1 MCMSNEDSLRRV
13 INSNRKFD
21 DAAAEEA
28 ERALLINS
36 FDSELRARLL
46 FYYSVGCKESYQQFS
61 ETRFKHISWFVE
73 NVPDSKFC
81 GDELFYLPQESA
93 FFKPLK
99 DIWLEQI
106 SKSESLARRV
116 NAFMFLLNANDSNI
130 HRYYEEFFQSSRH
143 DIWVL
148 ALDDLLNESY
158 SCFDARIA
166 IEAKRLKRLK
176 RLDCCSEPNSAKGET
191 QKWLK
196 EAVEFEALASTQD
209 FAEILEEFSV
219 NPTISSMVK
228 LSGYTANRFNANSI
242 IGFDPQMVS
251 VRLGLVAW
259 IIQVLPKSIFANNP
273 YFTGPFSG
281 PIDFQIYPRNGV
293 SPLINPID
301 FLSDLWIAQLQKSPG
316 EKVLARNAAFFSN
329 GIQLST
335 PLQAKKI
342 SDELKKRPPLEKMS

>member
-1 MCMSNEDSLRRV
+1 MCLSNENSLRRV
-13 INSNRKFD
+13 INSNRRFD
-21 DAAAEEA
+21 DAAAQEA

-46 FYYSVGCKESYQQFS
+46 FYYSVACKESYQQFS

-73 NVPDSKFC
+73 NFPDSKFC

-99 DIWLEQI
+99 DLWLVQI
-106 SKSESLARRV
+106 SKSENLARRV
-116 NAFMFLLNANDSNI
+116 NAFMFLLNANDSEI
-130 HRYYEEFFQSSRH
+130 PRYYEEFFQSSKD

-166 IEAKRLKRLK
+166 MEAKKLKT
-176 RLDCCSEPNSAKGET
+176 LDCCSDPNSAKGGT
-191 QKWLK
+191 RKWLK
-196 EAVEFEALASTQD
+196 EAVEFEARASAHD

-259 IIQVLPKSIFANNP
+259 IIQVLPTSIFANNP
-273 YFTGPFSG
+273 YFTGPFSD
-281 PIDFQIYPRNGV
+281 PIDFQIYPRKGV

-301 FLSDLWIAQLQKSPG
+301 FLSDLWIAQLQKNPG
-316 EKVLARNAAFFSN
+316 KKVLAHNAACFSN
-329 GIQLST
+329 GIELST

-342 SDELKKRPPLEKMS
+342 SDELRKTAVGKDEL